1 MISINISELIWTVI
15 NFFLLLVLLKR
26 FLYTPILRFTA
37 ERQARIDAGLEAERA
52 AQAQLRENEERLAEK
67 KAESRQE
74 AKRIMQSVEEAAAER
89 REEALRQA
97 REAADEG
104 RKREADRLELQRR
117 EEAERLTMAQG
128 ELAQLLAGRLLGE
141 EQA

>member
-15 NFFLLLVLLKR
+15 NFFLLLFLLKC

-37 ERQARIDAGLEAERA
+37 ERQARIDAGLETERA
-52 AQAQLRENEERLAEK
+52 AQAQFRENEERLAEK

-74 AKRIMQSVEEAAAER
+74 AKRIVDAAAQAASER
-89 REEALRQA
+89 REEALHKA

-104 RKREADRLELQRR
+104 RKREADRLEQQRR